1 MNSDRLAA
9 IVLLVICGVLWYE
22 VLPYSMLAS
31 FFPKIVLGVLALLSL
46 ILLVRSS
53 IKGEK
58 TWLFQDID
66 KKYII
71 FAVVILALWIGMI
84 PLLGF
89 LISSIIFFTMLVW
102 LMGKRKTSISSI
114 LVAFV
119 VVCCIVSVFYYI
131 FKEVLLVP
139 LPGGIFF
146 D

>member
-1 MNSDRLAA
+1 VNSDRLAA